1 MDLQEHQE
9 STEHLV
15 TTVTMDLQELQE
27 HQESTEHL
35 VTTVTMDLQEHLDL
49 LEQADNPE
57 LTDQIREDGF
67 MQEIP
72 HLLIQGLRVSLPI
85 IHR

>member
-1 MDLQEHQE
+1 
-9 STEHLV
+9 
-15 TTVTMDLQELQE
+15 
-27 HQESTEHL
+27 
-35 VTTVTMDLQEHLDL
+35 MDLQEHLDL